1 MNLRLFLSLGILGA
15 AGLQVLAAQ
24 NATAQTAHSTASSM
38 DFAVTY
44 NAQSTNIDTSSRFWM
59 QGGSAQL
66 HGQFWH
72 GLGVV
77 ADVAETHTAN
87 MHNSGV
93 GLDLVTATFGPR
105 CTWQLPRKKLSVYGQ
120 FLAGEVWGLHGIFPA
135 SNGVEG
141 NVYNAAVLAGGGAN
155 LRLNRYLSWRAIEAN
170 WLYTHLPNATDQ
182 SENSLR
188 LGTGLVIRI
197 P

>member
-105 CTWQLPRKKLSVYGQ
+105 CTWLRNSQLPRWSAWKSRSLQECSKVITAILCWFHRRCAS
-120 FLAGEVWGLHGIFPA
+120 GLRTG
-135 SNGVEG
+135 
-141 NVYNAAVLAGGGAN
+141 
-155 LRLNRYLSWRAIEAN
+155 
-170 WLYTHLPNATDQ
+170 TQ
-182 SENSLR
+182 S
-188 LGTGLVIRI
+188 
-197 P
+197 